1 MKKRYLLPILI
12 GLLLMIPVPVLAD
25 LLYANGDQVPAF
37 EDQDINSD
45 ILRWFYGGETVLV
58 ETYSGPWV
66 GVLAEDPSG
75 DGQTIAWVPMSSLS
89 STMPPQY
96 CSHQWND
103 WVVYTQPTCTSTGMR
118 MRSCQICGTS
128 ETQQIAMTAHTFGPW
143 TVTRQATCV
152 SQGEVMHR
160 CMVCGYEEKSVIEK
174 TGHTFGDWTMTKQA
188 TCTAE
193 GERYRRCYICGQEEH
208 QVIEKLPHSFGD
220 WVVTKDPTCTEEGIR
235 MHKCQVCG
243 FEATEPVEM
252 LPHDFEW
259 QILVEATDHSAGI
272 RTNVCKNCGFTEEQ
286 VSYDPEGTLRRGD
299 RGEEVREVQ
308 QLLADMNYLSAG
320 GADGIFGAGTEKAI
334 TEFQNDQGLTPDG
347 VAWPQTIQKLHHDF
361 NPWVTI
367 VRMTRNTPG
376 ERERSCKDCNY
387 VQHETVE
394 PQPSFV
400 KGDRGE
406 GVRTMQKLLTAMG
419 HDAGSFDGI
428 YGSMLDAAFEGFAKD
443 HDFSFEAGKILPSQV
458 DSMINAWISTVPKQ
472 QWMGDGGLG
481 SRVNLALTITSVA
494 GDDELLESADPNELE
509 APAEENAEEAE
520 ADAEAP
526 AEENVVAEE
535 KADAEAPAE
544 ENAGTEEKADAEAPA
559 EEEAG
564 TAEEDADALTE
575 ENAEVLEEEETLT
588 EENTGTEEDADT
600 LVEEPAGEKTETTV
614 KDDVMALLEEN
625 TEAAGESVEEDAEA
639 AGESVKED
647 AAVSAETPEEA
658 SGAAG
663 GESSDGAEGPDV
675 LSEEM
680 ADEPP
685 ANIITYNWTLTNL
698 GDEDCTFVALLLN
711 FGDDQDFHEDNLV
724 MVIDGTVLKANCGND
739 VSGTFSVSSDWGE
752 GALNF
757 TALAIS
763 EGTGEEWISNVDMI
777 ELA

>member
-1 MKKRYLLPILI
+1 
-12 GLLLMIPVPVLAD
+12 
-25 LLYANGDQVPAF
+25 
-37 EDQDINSD
+37 
-45 ILRWFYGGETVLV
+45 
-58 ETYSGPWV
+58 
-66 GVLAEDPSG
+66 
-75 DGQTIAWVPMSSLS
+75 
-89 STMPPQY
+89 
-96 CSHQWND
+96 
-103 WVVYTQPTCTSTGMR
+103 
-118 MRSCQICGTS
+118 
-128 ETQQIAMTAHTFGPW
+128 
-143 TVTRQATCV
+143 
-152 SQGEVMHR
+152 
-160 CMVCGYEEKSVIEK
+160 
-174 TGHTFGDWTMTKQA
+174 
-188 TCTAE
+188 
-193 GERYRRCYICGQEEH
+193 
-208 QVIEKLPHSFGD
+208 
-220 WVVTKDPTCTEEGIR
+220 
-235 MHKCQVCG
+235 
-243 FEATEPVEM
+243 
-252 LPHDFEW
+252 
-259 QILVEATDHSAGI
+259 
-272 RTNVCKNCGFTEEQ
+272 
-286 VSYDPEGTLRRGD
+286 
-299 RGEEVREVQ
+299 
-308 QLLADMNYLSAG
+308 
-320 GADGIFGAGTEKAI
+320 
-334 TEFQNDQGLTPDG
+334 
-347 VAWPQTIQKLHHDF
+347 
-361 NPWVTI
+361 
-367 VRMTRNTPG
+367 
-376 ERERSCKDCNY
+376 
-387 VQHETVE
+387 
-394 PQPSFV
+394 
-400 KGDRGE
+400 
-406 GVRTMQKLLTAMG
+406 MG

-509 APAEENAEEAE
+509 APAEEEAGT
-520 ADAEAP
+520 
-526 AEENVVAEE
+526 EE

-625 TEAAGESVEEDAEA
+625 AEAAGESVEEDAEA